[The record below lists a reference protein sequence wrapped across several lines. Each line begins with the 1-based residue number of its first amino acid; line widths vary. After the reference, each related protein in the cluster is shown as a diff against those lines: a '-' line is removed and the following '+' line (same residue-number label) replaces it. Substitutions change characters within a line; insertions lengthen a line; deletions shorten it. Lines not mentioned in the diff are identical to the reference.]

1 MDGAL
6 GSWTGLLGYEMRR
19 ASHLCEARLM
29 CLPTGVVW
37 LETGIQVTL
46 TRKLAGSSNKL
57 TWLYVERG
65 SDLAEGYER
74 RGDFASF
81 DAAQVG
87 VADARDARKWA
98 LFESGVFSRL
108 HDHLTKRMLDLLCR
122 GTLFGHYVSLSYH
135 MSSL

>member
-1 MDGAL
+1 
-6 GSWTGLLGYEMRR
+6 
-19 ASHLCEARLM
+19 M

-37 LETGIQVTL
+37 LRVGIQVAL
-46 TRKLAGSSNKL
+46 ARKLAGSGNKPA
-57 TWLYVERG
+57 WLYVERD
-65 SDLAEGYER
+65 SDLAESDER
-74 RGDFASF
+74 GGDFASF

-87 VADARDARKWA
+87 VADARDACEWA